1 MAAAGRQH
9 LLGWDRSFCHTFV
22 RGEGKHQMVPGRPY
36 SIEAAPATG
45 RTSWTALLNAVRLE
59 PGADVA
65 AVTTAQ
71 IRELFE
77 RLVAAGQWKP
87 GDPEVLVVLDAG
99 YDAPRIA
106 HLLHDLPSRSS
117 AGSART
123 VSCAGRRRHASTPP
137 KGRPTTQA
145 RRRVR
150 LRRFRHLGHRA
161 GRDGH
166 RHRLY
171 GKATAQA
178 WDRLHPR
185 LTRRTAWTHRPAGA
199 TRTVLSATA
208 ALRCWPVLEAIRVP
222 RLGIGRPRKRPDRVR
237 ADKAYDSRR
246 GSAPVRVAHRS
257 STSSPSATRR
267 PCWSQSSTNGLALTK
282 SRLSGLAHQ
291 SRVAISSSTSASV
304 NP

>member
-137 KGRPTTQA
+137 I
-145 RRRVR
+145 
-150 LRRFRHLGHRA
+150 RA
-161 GRDGH
+161 AD
-166 RHRLY
+166 
-171 GKATAQA
+171 
-178 WDRLHPR
+178 HP
-185 LTRRTAWTHRPAGA
+185 
-199 TRTVLSATA
+199 STA
-208 ALRCWPVLEAIRVP
+208 ASLASAIP
-222 RLGIGRPRKRPDRVR
+222 PPGAPSRP
-237 ADKAYDSRR
+237 
-246 GSAPVRVAHRS
+246 
-257 STSSPSATRR
+257 
-267 PCWSQSSTNGLALTK
+267 
-282 SRLSGLAHQ
+282 
-291 SRVAISSSTSASV
+291 
-304 NP
+304 